1 MPRNRTI
8 DTLSAENA
16 HSMARGLGWFSIG
29 LGLAEVLAPRSLT
42 RGLGMEGHEQ
52 LMQAYGVREIATGI
66 GILSSDQPAPW
77 IWGRVGGDALDIA
90 TLATGLKGKNPRK
103 ENLGIALAAV
113 AGVTALDLVCGASLA
128 RDSRP
133 MRPRRPAIDY
143 GRRSGFPKPP
153 EQMRGV
159 AGDFEVPRDMRT
171 PDALRPFVKGRARGP
186 MPKAAQGG
194 AAPGTTPSH

>member
-90 TLATGLKGKNPRK
+90 TLATGLKGNNPRK

-133 MRPRRPAIDY
+133 KRPRRPAIDY

-171 PDALRPFVKGRARGP
+171 PDALRPFVEGRARGP

>member
-90 TLATGLKGKNPRK
+90 TLATGLKGNNPRK

-171 PDALRPFVKGRARGP
+171 PEALRPFETGRARGLP
-186 MPKAAQGG
+186 EAVLGG